1 MVQGNVTPTSTY
13 IGIGL
18 YFQVVVSI
26 DYVVCNLVSVSE
38 SGLAIIPVDTNGCGD
53 QLVQTAAGHQQA

>member
-13 IGIGL
+13 IWL

-53 QLVQTAAGHQQA
+53 QLVQTAAEHGQA